1 MLLQRGLLPAGADAK
16 KWEAVAFGVAGV
28 VAGGV
33 CDAVDFMEAV
43 REEGD
48 AHASE
53 RSRAVSLPERSA
65 GLHERLLRM
74 PDAVETESAGSAVPR
89 VALGGALAGMVRR
102 PLVLLR
108 DWNWKAAAFSAILR
122 ALMFL
127 VINLRAGSGRAV
139 RAMLVE
145 AVYATVA
152 AGFAGAVTQR
162 LRHAVPRWATALVVW
177 LGLPLVLL
185 AGQWAVHHAMGTP
198 RLRAGL
204 IASFVFAAFATGF
217 NWFAM
222 GRGAFVTGA
231 RRSFVKDLLL
241 VPRLLWEFVTA
252 PLR

>member
-1 MLLQRGLLPAGADAK
+1 MP
-16 KWEAVAFGVAGV
+16 EAVARASAV
-28 VAGGV
+28 
-33 CDAVDFMEAV
+33 DAV
-43 REEGD
+43 
-48 AHASE
+48 
-53 RSRAVSLPERSA
+53 PQ
-65 GLHERLLRM
+65 
-74 PDAVETESAGSAVPR
+74 

-102 PLVLLR
+102 PLVLWR
-108 DWNWKAAAFSAILR
+108 DWNWKAAVFSAILR

-127 VINLRAGSGRAV
+127 SINLRAGSGRAI

-177 LGLPLVLL
+177 LAVPLVLL
-185 AGQWAVHHAMGTP
+185 LGQAAVHHAMGTP
-198 RLRAGL
+198 RLRTGL

-222 GRGAFVTGA
+222 SRGAFVTGE
-231 RRSFVKDLLL
+231 RRSFVKDLVL